1 MENLSILETAML
13 IGAENHVWL
22 TNIKSV
28 GDIPAQLYDIILMIK
43 AWRNNPDDRTQHTMS
58 DGT

>member
-1 MENLSILETAML
+1 MDHLSILETAML
-13 IGAENHVWL
+13 VGAENHIWL

-28 GDIPAQLYDIILMIK
+28 SEIPAQLYDIILMIK
-43 AWRNNPDDRTQHTMS
+43 AWRNNPDDKTVHTVS

>member
-1 MENLSILETAML
+1 MDRLSVLETAML
-13 IGAENHVWL
+13 IGAESHLFVSRVQ
-22 TNIKSV
+22 SV

-43 AWRNNPDDRTQHTMS
+43 AWRNNPDDKTVHTVS